1 MILIYLYCIQFDSNQ
16 RFFLGGSGPYFLLSL
31 VLHCIRNHLRS
42 WASPAARGA
51 TMGLTLG
58 TAGSY
63 AGATGCGC
71 LSGALLATNALKQ
84 RHEDRGTR
92 EDVGG
97 MKRGRGNFRKKNVL
111 FLP

>member
-16 RFFLGGSGPYFLLSL
+16 RFFWGVRTIFFLSL

-84 RHEDRGTR
+84 RHEDTSCVKCWGD
-92 EDVGG
+92 EKGAG
-97 MKRGRGNFRKKNVL
+97 K
-111 FLP
+111 